1 MIFSSWSQEAT
12 KRWMMR
18 KIWSCRKLCYR
29 FITLDLLVK
38 AHRNLKNTRKLPDS
52 WNKEITE
59 QASFSSLYSNLSSS
73 QKQAYISFW
82 RVAAYGQNWATSG
95 VSGCMSF
102 FYRLAVI
109 TPLLN
114 KYNVT
119 TERTFGFQLKCHK
132 PIRQWTKRVLCH
144 FCQIQSLV
152 SRFRSITCPEDKRR
166 KKMDGE
172 RFTSNRKLSRSP
184 IRGNQSQMT
193 QAKTI
198 GIALSW
204 ERPYIISET
213 RSFNASDGWAVI
225 TFRFIAEI
233 CVYPG
238 THLDDIWFLLSLEW
252 SARSKITQFPDKR
265 RRVSIS

>member
-59 QASFSSLYSNLSSS
+59 QASFSSLYSNLSF
-73 QKQAYISFW
+73 QPKAGVHQFLTGGC
-82 RVAAYGQNWATSG
+82 VWAKLSDFRCQWLYVLFLSTG
-95 VSGCMSF
+95 GH
-102 FYRLAVI
+102 Y
-109 TPLLN
+109 

>member
-1 MIFSSWSQEAT
+1 MWKRIEIWKILENYPILEIKKLLNKQVSHHYTPIF
-12 KRWMMR
+12 
-18 KIWSCRKLCYR
+18 
-29 FITLDLLVK
+29 
-38 AHRNLKNTRKLPDS
+38 P
-52 WNKEITE
+52 
-59 QASFSSLYSNLSSS
+59 SS